1 MKTIKTILLSGL
13 FVALLGI
20 TGTVKVL
27 AQAPASHVFHMNTQY
42 SIAGLDSVSRAERN
56 ALLKEYH
63 EKVTM
68 KNEMILHVW
77 TMGHFF
83 TEDSREFVQITEYA
97 TWADVTKSF
106 DRDTE
111 LEKLA
116 WPDAK
121 QRDAFMKKMG
131 SYFTHHKDAI
141 YNGMTSLTK

>member
-1 MKTIKTILLSGL
+1 MKNIKHILLSGMV
-13 FVALLGI
+13 VAITLLAN
-20 TGTVKVL
+20 TENVQ
-27 AQAPASHVFHMNTQY
+27 AQAPANHVYHVNTQY
-42 SIAGLDSVSRAERN
+42 ASAGLDSVGRAERN

-63 EKVTM
+63 DKVTM
-68 KNEMILHVW
+68 KNELILHVW

-83 TEDSREFVQITEYA
+83 TEDSREFVQIYEYA
-97 TWADVTKSF
+97 SWGDITKAF

-111 LEKLA
+111 LEKQA

-141 YNGMTSLTK
+141 YNGMPSLNK